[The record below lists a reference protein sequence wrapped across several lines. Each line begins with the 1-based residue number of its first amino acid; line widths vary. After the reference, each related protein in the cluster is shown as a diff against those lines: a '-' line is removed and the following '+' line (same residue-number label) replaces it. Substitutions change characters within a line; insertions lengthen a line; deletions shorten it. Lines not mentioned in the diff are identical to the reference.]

1 MINDNVDTSTT
12 LENVSTVLYSV
23 CYLMLLKLFFRKSTV
38 FVVVVFKGMVSLKV
52 RNLSYIEINTDV
64 IRYE

>member
-1 MINDNVDTSTT
+1 MINDNVDTSTA

-23 CYLMLLKLFFRKSTV
+23 CYLMLLKFFRKSTV
-38 FVVVVFKGMVSLKV
+38 FVFVVFKATVSLKV
-52 RNLSYIEINTDV
+52 RNLSYIAINTDV